1 MIVNDSDDYYVLTCS
16 DVMDYCR
23 KVSPLED
30 SKNRDCLLKKL
41 VCVYCVCVC
50 VCVCV

>member
-1 MIVNDSDDYYVLTCS
+1 MVNDSDDDKVFLCS

-23 KVSPLED
+23 KVSPLEG

-41 VCVYCVCVC
+41 VRLCMCVCVC
-50 VCVCV
+50 VYVCM